1 VEEAEIASMQFQL
14 ARARTATVKRI
25 AHNRNSQ
32 PLGMGRVNSELMG
45 SSGDGLKDNTGKS
58 VFDADLLPSGNSE
71 LPMHGVVNLH
81 RTVVD
86 IEPEGKLKRT
96 PLPRQFSLE
105 KSDIP
110 LLCLT
115 AMELDRK
122 IPVRSC
128 GPRDY
133 YQSGRIHV

>member
-1 VEEAEIASMQFQL
+1 
-14 ARARTATVKRI
+14 
-25 AHNRNSQ
+25 
-32 PLGMGRVNSELMG
+32 
-45 SSGDGLKDNTGKS
+45 
-58 VFDADLLPSGNSE
+58 
-71 LPMHGVVNLH
+71 MHGVVNLH
-81 RTVVD
+81 RAVVD

-96 PLPRQFSLE
+96 PLPRQLSLE

-110 LLCLT
+110 LLRLT

-128 GPRDY
+128 GPRDH